1 MDPVVTPVEMAA
13 IDAEAPEP
21 VAELI
26 ARAGWATAK
35 AAKDLIGG
43 SLYGKRVLIF
53 VGKGNNGADGRS
65 AASFLERQGAAC
77 SIVPVGSAPTEPSV
91 RTAAG
96 HRFDLVIDACFGTG
110 LGRDFDHQT
119 LPVTAE
125 GVPVL
130 AVDIPSGV
138 DGLTGAPR
146 THPMPASATITFAA
160 LKPGLVLEP
169 GRSLAGAVAVAD
181 IGLDC
186 SRATTFLVTRN
197 DITERWPTRAA
208 DHHKWRS
215 AVLVVGGSPGMTGAP
230 SLCAT
235 AALRSGAGYVLVAVP
250 GTQSAV
256 GAESGAGLGTESDT
270 GSGRT
275 AALPTQ
281 PTEAVAVP
289 TPADWAAAA
298 IEHGKRC
305 GSVVVGPGLPV
316 SPDQLDQYLQ
326 ATTTP
331 TVFDAGALDAVAEVA
346 ARSGGLGTFT
356 GAVGDDDG
364 EARLRPLHV
373 LTPHDGEFVR
383 LTGRAAA
390 TDRIQSV
397 RDAAAALGAV
407 VLLKGP
413 TTVVAHPDGR
423 VLLSTAGDQRLATA
437 GTGDVLAGIIASGI
451 AGGLDPFLAAGI
463 GAELHGTAG
472 LAGYRVG
479 MTSGDLPSQV
489 AAVLSE

>member
-1 MDPVVTPVEMAA
+1 MDPVVTPAEMAA

-21 VAELI
+21 LTELI
-26 ARAGWATAK
+26 RRAGLATAN
-35 AAKDLIGG
+35 AAKRLIGEP
-43 SLYGKRVLIF
+43 LYGKRILVL

-65 AASFLERQGAAC
+65 AAWFLDRQGAAC
-77 SIVPVGSAPTEPSV
+77 SVVPVGAPTTEPSV
-91 RTAAG
+91 RLATG

-110 LGRDFDHQT
+110 LGRDFDCRT

-138 DGLTGAPR
+138 DGLTGALR
-146 THPMPASATITFAA
+146 TRPMAATATVTFAA

-169 GRSLAGAVAVAD
+169 GRELAGAVTVAD

-186 SRATTFLVTRN
+186 SRATTFVITRS
-197 DITERWPTRAA
+197 DITDHWPSRAR

-235 AALRSGAGYVLVAVP
+235 AAFRSGVGYVLLAVP
-250 GTQSAV
+250 GTMS
-256 GAESGAGLGTESDT
+256 
-270 GSGRT
+270 GSGQPE
-275 AALPTQ
+275 ALPTT
-281 PTEAVAVP
+281 PIEAVAVP
-289 TPADWAAAA
+289 TPMDWADVA

-305 GSVVVGPGLPV
+305 GSVVIGPGLPV
-316 SPDQLDQYLQ
+316 SPDQLGRYLQ

-331 TVFDAGALDAVAEVA
+331 TVFDAGALDAVGAVA
-346 ARSGGLGTFT
+346 NRTAGLGVSREA
-356 GAVGDDDG
+356 GAVGDG
-364 EARLRPLHV
+364 GAVPAPLHV
-373 LTPHDGEFVR
+373 LTPHEGEFVR
-383 LTGRAAA
+383 LTGRTAA

-423 VLLSTAGDQRLATA
+423 VLLSAVGDQRLATA
-437 GTGDVLAGIIASGI
+437 GSGDVLAGIIASGI